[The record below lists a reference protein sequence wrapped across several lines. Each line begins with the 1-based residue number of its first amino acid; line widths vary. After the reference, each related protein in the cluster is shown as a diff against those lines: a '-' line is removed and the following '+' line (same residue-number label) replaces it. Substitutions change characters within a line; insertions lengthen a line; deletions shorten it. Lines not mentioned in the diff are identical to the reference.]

1 MSRIISDAEIWVSG
15 YNSITKQQPSVF
27 KLKGNALSLE
37 CNQEHA
43 HHFVWHSRGCAP
55 WSRDRIVPKF
65 YFNIQKTT
73 NLNCWHQVHWKGFFF
88 VFFLHPQTEIKI
100 VWAHW
105 IRSQTYW
112 VTSACGDK
120 TTSRVW
126 LEINSHAGRLPWRG
140 EIEITCGRHLF
151 CGHNFIIT
159 PKANYTGVKA

>member
-65 YFNIQKTT
+65 YFNVQKTT
-73 NLNCWHQVHWKGFFF
+73 NLNCWHQVHWKWFLW
-88 VFFLHPQTEIKI
+88 VFFLHPQSEIKS

-112 VTSACGDK
+112 VTSACGDFQGVIGNEQPCWK
-120 TTSRVW
+120 ATLKGRNWNHVW
-126 LEINSHAGRLPWRG
+126 SSLILW
-140 EIEITCGRHLF
+140 T
-151 CGHNFIIT
+151 
-159 PKANYTGVKA
+159 

>member
-1 MSRIISDAEIWVSG
+1 MLTILFDIHGVVHREVVTESFQNSTLTSRKPQTWTVG
-15 YNSITKQQPSVF
+15 TKCTERVF
-27 KLKGNALSLE
+27 LM
-37 CNQEHA
+37 
-43 HHFVWHSRGCAP
+43 
-55 WSRDRIVPKF
+55 
-65 YFNIQKTT
+65 
-73 NLNCWHQVHWKGFFF
+73 FFF
-88 VFFLHPQTEIKI
+88 LDPQSEIKI

-159 PKANYTGVKA
+159 PQSQLHRCKGLAKTSTLYDRFLKGWHLIILF